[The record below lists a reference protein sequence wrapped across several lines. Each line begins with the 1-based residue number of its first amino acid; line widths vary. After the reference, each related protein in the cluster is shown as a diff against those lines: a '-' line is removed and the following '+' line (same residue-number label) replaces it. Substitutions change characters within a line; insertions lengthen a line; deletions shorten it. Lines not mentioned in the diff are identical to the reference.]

1 MAYKKW
7 TASVDQLAPDPRH
20 GSKLAAKFINCL
32 MWQGKK
38 SVAQRLFYDALQII
52 ATRIKDASAFEV
64 FETAVANVKPSIE
77 VRSRRV
83 GGANYQVPMQVNPR
97 RQQALAFRWIIQAA
111 RANKGRPTAEAL
123 ANELCAAYKKE
134 GAAMTSRENMHRMAE
149 ANRAF
154 AHFAWR

>member
-1 MAYKKW
+1 MGYKKW
-7 TASVDQLAPDPRH
+7 TASGAQLKPDPRH
-20 GSKLAAKFINCL
+20 GSKLVGKFVNCI
-32 MWQGKK
+32 MWGGKK

-52 ATRIKDASAFEV
+52 EKRIKDVPPFEV
-64 FETAVANVKPSIE
+64 FETAISNVKPSIE

-83 GGANYQVPMQVNPR
+83 GGANYQVPMQVTPK
-97 RQQALAFRWIIQAA
+97 RQQALAFRWIIQAS
-111 RANKGRPTAEAL
+111 RATKGRPMAEAL
-123 ANELCAAYKKE
+123 ANELCAAFNKE

>member
-7 TASVDQLAPDPRH
+7 TASAEQLKPDPRL
-20 GSKLAAKFINCL
+20 GSKLAGKFLNCL
-32 MWQGKK
+32 MWEGKK
-38 SVAQRLFYDALQII
+38 SVALRVFYQALEII
-52 ATRIKDASAFEV
+52 GQRIKDVSPLEV
-64 FETAVANVKPSIE
+64 FETAVSNVKPSIE
-77 VRSRRV
+77 VRSKRV
-83 GGANYQVPMQVNPR
+83 GGANYQVPMQVNPK

-111 RANKGRPTAEAL
+111 RDSKGRPMAEAL
-123 ANELCAAYKKE
+123 AAELCAAYSKE